1 VNESSRTHQLDDA
14 RNYFRRKLM
23 TAFPGHVIAGLNPL
37 SPRSARDVICHHA
50 AFAGVMVIRPKEWL
64 LFGAFN
70 GKFRRE
76 F

>member
-1 VNESSRTHQLDDA
+1 
-14 RNYFRRKLM
+14 M

-50 AFAGVMVIRPKEWL
+50 AFAGVLVIRPKEWH

-70 GKFRRE
+70 GNFRRE